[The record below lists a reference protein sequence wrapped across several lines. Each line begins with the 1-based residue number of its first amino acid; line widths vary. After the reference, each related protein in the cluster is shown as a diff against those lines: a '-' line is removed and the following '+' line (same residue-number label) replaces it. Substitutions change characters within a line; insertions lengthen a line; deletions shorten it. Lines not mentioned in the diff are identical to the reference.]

1 MEFKNA
7 AAELVDTYQRQPGAE
22 LLEFARTDAYRQFV
36 QAAEQEGFTGPEIEM
51 DVDFAA
57 RSPEW
62 VAQAGE
68 QDLRRWVHTLIRCDR
83 WNSEYPTAVMD
94 ACRSGCMS
102 VLALKIE
109 ENKSHI

>member
-7 AAELVDTYQRQPGAE
+7 AAELVEEYGRIPRAE
-22 LLEFARTDAYRQFV
+22 PLDFTRTAAYRQFIE
-36 QAAEQEGFTGPEIEM
+36 AAEQARFTGPGVEM

-68 QDLRRWVHTLIRCDR
+68 QDLQRWVHTLIRCDR

>member
-7 AAELVDTYQRQPGAE
+7 AAELVDEYRRIPRAE
-22 LLEFARTDAYRQFV
+22 PLDFTRTAAYRQFIEAAG
-36 QAAEQEGFTGPEIEM
+36 QAGFTGSGVEM

-68 QDLRRWVHTLIRCDR
+68 QDLQRWVHTLIRCDR

>member
-7 AAELVDTYQRQPGAE
+7 AAELVDTYHRQPGAE

-36 QAAEQEGFTGPEIEM
+36 AAASACGFTGP
-51 DVDFAA
+51 DVETDRQFAL

-68 QDLRRWVHTLIRCDR
+68 RDLQRWVHTLIRADR
-83 WNSEYPTAVMD
+83 WNGDLPNAVWM
-94 ACRSGCMS
+94 ACRSGSMGKL
-102 VLALKIE
+102 VERL
-109 ENKSHI
+109 

>member
-36 QAAEQEGFTGPEIEM
+36 EAAGQAGFTRSDVEM

-68 QDLRRWVHTLIRCDR
+68 QDLRRWVHTLIRADR
-83 WNSEYPTAVMD
+83 WNGDLPNAVWM
-94 ACRSGCMS
+94 ACRSGSMGKL
-102 VLALKIE
+102 VERLE
-109 ENKSHI
+109 D